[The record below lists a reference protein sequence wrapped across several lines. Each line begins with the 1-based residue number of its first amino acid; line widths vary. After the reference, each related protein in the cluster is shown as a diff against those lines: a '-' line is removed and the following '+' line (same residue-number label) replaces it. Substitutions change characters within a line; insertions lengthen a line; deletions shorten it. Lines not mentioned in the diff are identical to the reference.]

1 MRTKG
6 TRPSPRFYPSKVKT
20 EIKKLVD
27 EELANFTYD
36 QNGASKKANDLAI
49 LIRKLLKQ
57 GTGDARMKRYKLLVQ
72 VVIGELKGQGIRIMS
87 QCLWDEK
94 LDNYTDCTF
103 QKVGS
108 SFDLRK
114 TISAP

>member
-1 MRTKG
+1 MK
-6 TRPSPRFYPSKVKT
+6 TRGRESIIRFYPSKVKT

-27 EELANFTYD
+27 EELANFAFD
-36 QNGASKKANDLAI
+36 QNAATRKANDLAI
-49 LIRKLLKQ
+49 SIRKLLKQ
-57 GTGDARMKRYKLLVQ
+57 GTGDARMKRYKLLIQ

-103 QKVGS
+103 QKVAPLS
-108 SFDLRK
+108 NLRK

>member
-1 MRTKG
+1 M
-6 TRPSPRFYPSKVKT
+6 KT

-27 EELANFTYD
+27 EELANFAYD
-36 QNGASKKANDLAI
+36 QNAASRKANDLAI
-49 LIRKLLKQ
+49 MIRKLLKQ

-103 QKVGS
+103 QKVALG
-108 SFDLRK
+108 FYLRR
-114 TISAP
+114 TTSAP